1 MITRHSE
8 RLLVHHAPDDV
19 FALVSDVERY
29 PEFIPYLTTLRIL
42 SRETAGPQRVFVAE
56 AVARYKFARE
66 RFVTSVTADASALR
80 VSVNLVEGPFH
91 ILRNV
96 WQMSEMND
104 GSTAIDFE
112 LDFQFNNIVLDMLIR
127 ANKQRA
133 VRKMIEYFVKEAD
146 RRYPV
151 TGTTDY
157 DPSRPFDARE

>member
-1 MITRHSE
+1 MISRHSE
-8 RLLVHHAPDDV
+8 RLRVRHAPADI

-29 PEFIPYLTTLRIL
+29 PDFIPYLTSLRIL
-42 SRETAGPQRVFVAE
+42 SRESSGSQLVFVAE

-66 RFVTSVTADASALR
+66 RFVTRVTADAAALR

-96 WQMSEMND
+96 WQMSELSD

-112 LDFQFNNIVLDMLIR
+112 LEFQFNNMVLDMLIR

-133 VRKMIEYFVKEAD
+133 VHKMIGHFVQEAD

-151 TGTTDY
+151 TGRASG
-157 DPSRPFDARE
+157 PSDAGQ

>member
-8 RLLVHHAPDDV
+8 RLRVRHAPSDV
-19 FALVSDVERY
+19 FELVSDVERY

-42 SRETAGPQRVFVAE
+42 SQETRGESRVFVAE
-56 AVARYKFARE
+56 AVARYRIARE
-66 RFVTSVTADASALR
+66 RFVTRVVADPTALR

-91 ILRNV
+91 VLRNV
-96 WQMSEMND
+96 WQMSERED

-112 LDFQFNNIVLDMLIR
+112 LEFQFNNMVLDMLVR

-133 VRKMIEYFVKEAD
+133 VQMMIGLFVSEAD

-151 TGTTDY
+151 VGN
-157 DPSRPFDARE
+157 AG

>member
-8 RLLVHHAPDDV
+8 RLRVRHAPSDV
-19 FALVSDVERY
+19 FELVSDVERY

-42 SRETAGPQRVFVAE
+42 AQETRGESRVFVAE
-56 AVARYKFARE
+56 AVARYRIARE
-66 RFVTSVTADASALR
+66 RFVTRVVADPTALR

-91 ILRNV
+91 VLRNV
-96 WQMSEMND
+96 WQMSERED

-112 LDFQFNNIVLDMLIR
+112 LEFQFNNMVLDMLVR

-133 VRKMIEYFVKEAD
+133 VQMMIGLFVSEAD

-151 TGTTDY
+151 VGN
-157 DPSRPFDARE
+157 AG

>member
-8 RLLVHHAPDDV
+8 RLRVRHAPSDV
-19 FALVSDVERY
+19 FELVSNVERY

-42 SRETAGPQRVFVAE
+42 SQETLGESRVFVAE
-56 AVARYKFARE
+56 AVARYKIARE
-66 RFVTSVTADASALR
+66 RFVTRVVADPTALR

-91 ILRNV
+91 VLRNV
-96 WQMSEMND
+96 WQMSERED

-112 LDFQFNNIVLDMLIR
+112 LEFQFNNMVLDMLVR

-133 VRKMIEYFVKEAD
+133 VQMMIGLFVSEAD

-151 TGTTDY
+151 VGN
-157 DPSRPFDARE
+157 AG

>member
-8 RLLVHHAPDDV
+8 RLRVHHAPSDV
-19 FALVSDVERY
+19 FELVSDVERY
-29 PEFIPYLTTLRIL
+29 PEFIPYLTTLRVL
-42 SRETAGPQRVFVAE
+42 SRETTGTSSTFIAE

-66 RFVTSVTADASALR
+66 RFVTRVVADPATLR

-91 ILRNV
+91 VLRNV
-96 WQMSEMND
+96 WQMSERED

-112 LDFQFNNIVLDMLIR
+112 LEFQFNNMVLDMLVR

-133 VRKMIEYFVKEAD
+133 VQMMIGLFVSEAD

-151 TGTTDY
+151 VGN
-157 DPSRPFDARE
+157 AG